1 MSVAES
7 EERRLTLSTGRSGA
21 PAGADVLV
29 VGFDDQAASLAALRT
44 AADLARRLHA
54 DLHVVHGVDL
64 RDYPIDPDS
73 DAEVW
78 EGHAREAL
86 EHLRAKVVEA
96 LADHPGA
103 WTYHAWTGSPVRLLV
118 SVADEQ
124 QALMIVVGTH
134 RHRSLARMMRGSVS
148 RRVAR
153 SAHRPVL
160 LVADGQSSR

>member
-1 MSVAES
+1 M
-7 EERRLTLSTGRSGA
+7 TLSTGQSGA
-21 PAGADVLV
+21 PAGAAVLV

-64 RDYPIDPDS
+64 RDYPVDPDS

-78 EGHAREAL
+78 EGHARAAL
-86 EHLRAKVVEA
+86 EHLHVKVAEA

-103 WTYHAWTGSPVRLLV
+103 WTYHAWSGNPVRLLA

-148 RRVAR
+148 RGVTR

-160 LVADGQSSR
+160 LVADAESPARLGKGHRSFG

>member
-1 MSVAES
+1 MGVAKPA
-7 EERRLTLSTGRSGA
+7 ERRLTVPAVQHGV
-21 PAGADVLV
+21 PAGTVVLV

-44 AADLARRLHA
+44 AADLACRLRA

-73 DAEVW
+73 DVEIW
-78 EGHAREAL
+78 EAHARKAL
-86 EHLRAKVVEA
+86 EDLHLKAAEA
-96 LADHPGA
+96 LAAHPGA
-103 WTYHAWTGSPVRLLV
+103 WTYHAWSGNPVRLLV

-134 RHRSLARMMRGSVS
+134 RHRSLARMTRGSVS
-148 RRVAR
+148 HRVAR

-160 LVADGQSSR
+160 LVADPGGR